1 MSWTVLCIAD
11 DASRRLLYQSVLE
24 LEGHS
29 VLFAAT
35 LADAIKICSTAS
47 VSCVVIDRVDGLP
60 FTKTFCRALPKIP
73 ILFVTDKWPTV
84 IEIYHQVE
92 MFISREEALEQLPEC
107 IEEAVERST
116 LKSVE
121 NDSESDPLMSDSA
134 RGTLHQV
141 FIRWMFP
148 W

>member
-1 MSWTVLCIAD
+1 MSWTVLCVAD
-11 DASRRLLYQSVLE
+11 NASRRLLYQSVLE
-24 LEGHS
+24 MEGHS

-35 LADAIKICSTAS
+35 VADAIEICRMAA
-47 VSCVVIDRVDGLP
+47 VSCVVIDRIDGLR
-60 FTKTFCRALPKIP
+60 FAEAFDRALPTIP
-73 ILFVTDKWPTV
+73 ILFVTDEWPTG
-84 IEIYHQVE
+84 IEIYRQVE
-92 MFISREEALEQLPEC
+92 MFISNEEALEQLPEC
-107 IEEAVERST
+107 IEEAVARSA

-121 NDSESDPLMSDSA
+121 NDCESNVRVSDLP

>member
-1 MSWTVLCIAD
+1 VLCITD
-11 DASRRLLYQSVLE
+11 NASRRLLYQSILE

-29 VLFAAT
+29 VLFTAT
-35 LADAIKICSTAS
+35 VADAIKICSTAA

-60 FTKTFCRALPKIP
+60 FTQAFCLALPKIP
-73 ILFVTDKWPTV
+73 ILFVTDEWPTV
-84 IEIYHQVE
+84 IEIYRQVE
-92 MFISREEALEQLPEC
+92 MFISNEEALEQLPEC
-107 IEEAVERST
+107 IEEAVARHA

-121 NDSESDPLMSDSA
+121 NDSESDLRISDLP